1 MLLTES
7 SAILKASQQLEQLER
22 DLIALLYTV
31 WRASGKR
38 KKIVTVKTRPDNA
51 DFFIPTN

>member
-7 SAILKASQQLEQLER
+7 SSILKASQQLEQLER

-31 WRASGKR
+31 WRVSGKR
-38 KKIVTVKTRPDNA
+38 KKIVTLKDQT
-51 DFFIPTN
+51 